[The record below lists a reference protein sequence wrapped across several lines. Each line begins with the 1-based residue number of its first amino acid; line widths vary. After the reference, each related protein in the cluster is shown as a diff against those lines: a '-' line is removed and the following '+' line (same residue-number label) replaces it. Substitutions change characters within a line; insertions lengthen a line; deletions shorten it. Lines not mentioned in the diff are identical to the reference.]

1 MQKELQ
7 ISYSLT
13 LTYEARK
20 QLQQKN
26 WAKLFL
32 QRKRNICN
40 QRQNQEEKIF
50 VKKEKNILANTNL
63 KKWE

>member
-13 LTYEARK
+13 LTYEARE